1 MDILSS
7 NTIHFYSQFTIHYSF
22 NTLFIMR
29 LDQIAKEYGGRWT
42 ETNREKLEGL
52 EDVKKI
58 VVEERD
64 FQQDDGSW
72 KTVVSMNFMLVG
84 GKSRYKQIS
93 NTSALCVGDV
103 VDPNSVEVITLSRE
117 GDDDIFRLDGKAV
130 V

>member
-1 MDILSS
+1 
-7 NTIHFYSQFTIHYSF
+7 
-22 NTLFIMR
+22 MR
-29 LDQIAKEYGGRWT
+29 LDQIAKEYGGRWA
-42 ETNREKLEGL
+42 ETNREPLEGL

-93 NTSALCVGDV
+93 NTSTLCVGDV
-103 VDPNSVEVITLSRE
+103 VDPKSVEVITLSRE
-117 GDDDIFRLDGKAV
+117 GDDDIYRLDGKAMV
-130 V
+130 